1 MAKRRRSR
9 EWKTRLTEEEYQK
22 LEAEVEELG
31 ITCQEYGER
40 ALFHTIILDRD
51 GQNMLELL
59 LEETKEI
66 KLQLRKIGVNLNQ
79 MAHMA
84 NTTGAMPELRRI
96 QELQEDISYYGM
108 EVDDVWQSLKQ
119 LQNRRKQRKA

>member
-1 MAKRRRSR
+1 MANRKRSK

-22 LEAEVEELG
+22 LKAEIEKLG

-40 ALFHTIILDRD
+40 ALFHKTVLNREERET
-51 GQNMLELL
+51 LEKM
-59 LEETKEI
+59 LEETKEV

-79 MAHMA
+79 LAHIA
-84 NTTGAMPELRRI
+84 NATGNMGHLREI
-96 QELQEDISYYGM
+96 QNLQDDLNYYGM

-119 LQNRRKQRKA
+119 LQNRRKR